1 MPGFRQRSPRP
12 MAPPRPGS
20 VCTHMDRARTTLSIS
35 GRVWINPDKSG
46 QIWTDPHTCTH
57 DLQRRSALPVH
68 PGRNSSKS
76 AGGNPVLDFR
86 YCPKAKDSAMLI
98 GYFTE
103 RPYQDPQTGFFGAT
117 GLDLTDLDASN
128 SAYDPRVGSEL
139 YHRYLDEKIY
149 AEEMGFD
156 ALMLNEHHSTPFCMG
171 SVMNVE
177 AAILARITKKAK
189 IVLLGNILPI
199 WEDPLWLAETLA
211 QIDMISEGRL
221 VTGWVR
227 GGGRESVSH
236 NAQAPFNW
244 ERFQEAHDFVVK
256 AWSTPGPFRWE
267 GEHYNF
273 RYVNPWS
280 RPIQDPHPQI
290 WIPGIMSRNTV
301 KWTAEHRYPYVMLA
315 TDLEPTKQS
324 FAYYDEV
331 AQENGYEAGS
341 EHHGYLFKV
350 HVDETEELAEEAGRR
365 YLQGPSNPFLEGNQG
380 VVKANLQNL
389 PGLTSRTNVLP
400 TIQNF
405 AAAASRGR
413 TAAAEAAL
421 AAREQ
426 QQPEASDIFGS
437 YEDQKQRMTI
447 ITGTP
452 KTVIPKI
459 RHVLEYLRPGQIFF
473 WDGDGAMTHQDSM
486 RSLRLFGE
494 EVIPATR
501 EIARELDLKSAFE
514 VDTKTGE
521 DLTVAAD

>member
-1 MPGFRQRSPRP
+1 
-12 MAPPRPGS
+12 
-20 VCTHMDRARTTLSIS
+20 
-35 GRVWINPDKSG
+35 
-46 QIWTDPHTCTH
+46 
-57 DLQRRSALPVH
+57 
-68 PGRNSSKS
+68 
-76 AGGNPVLDFR
+76 
-86 YCPKAKDSAMLI
+86 MLI

-103 RPYQDPQTGFFGAT
+103 RPYQDAQTGFFGAT

-128 SAYDPRVGSEL
+128 TAYDSHVGSEL

-256 AWSTPGPFRWE
+256 AWSSPGPFRWE
-267 GEHYNF
+267 GEHYQY

-280 RPIQDPHPQI
+280 RPLQTPHPQI

-331 AQENGYEAGS
+331 AKENGYEAGT

-380 VVKANLQNL
+380 VVRANLQNL

-405 AAAASRGR
+405 AAAAARGR
-413 TAAAEAAL
+413 TSAAAAAL

-426 QQPEASDIFGS
+426 KQPEAADIFGS

-459 RHVLEYLRPGQIFF
+459 KHVLEYLRPGQIFF
-473 WDGDGAMTHQDSM
+473 WDGDGAMTHEDSM

-501 EIARELDLKSAFE
+501 EIAKELDLKGAFE
-514 VDTKTGE
+514 KDTRTGA
-521 DLTVAAD
+521 DLTATPAGD